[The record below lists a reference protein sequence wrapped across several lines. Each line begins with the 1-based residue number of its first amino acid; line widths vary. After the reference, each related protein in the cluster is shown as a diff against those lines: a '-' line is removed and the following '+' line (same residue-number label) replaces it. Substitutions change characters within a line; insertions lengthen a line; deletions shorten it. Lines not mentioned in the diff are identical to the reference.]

1 MSQLIAIADLA
12 ESLGL
17 VPSTHI
23 MAHNHH
29 IFSSR
34 RSDHLIGLLQAS
46 GMHEDEVDMHTYG
59 QNTHTQNKNK

>member
-1 MSQLIAIADLA
+1 MSQLIAIVDLA

-17 VPSTHI
+17 VPSIHI
-23 MAHNHH
+23 IAHKHH

-34 RSDHLIGLLQAS
+34 RSDNLIRLLQAS
-46 GMHEDEVDMHTYG
+46 GMHEVDMHAYG